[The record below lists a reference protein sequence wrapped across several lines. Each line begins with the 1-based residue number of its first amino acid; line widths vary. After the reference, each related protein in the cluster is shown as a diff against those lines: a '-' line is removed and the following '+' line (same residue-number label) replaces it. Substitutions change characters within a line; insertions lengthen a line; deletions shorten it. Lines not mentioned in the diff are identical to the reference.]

1 MSESPCDGPREIF
14 ERAGRA
20 PTTLALDNA
29 TGAGGR
35 PCGAVAEPGPLP
47 RPRAHRRRASR
58 HRDPYPGDEGGGGR
72 SRAPRGS
79 RGAACPSRCPGPPR
93 PGGGGL
99 DARLAAGC
107 ARVIA
112 SSRRRDGRPVA
123 EAPAEDLA
131 ATPALPAEPLDAAR
145 RPSCKSDGRGH
156 VATGEPERGGA
167 DPSAHDA
174 HSRGAP

>member
-58 HRDPYPGDEGGGGR
+58 HRDPYPGDEGGAVESAAGLPGR
-72 SRAPRGS
+72 SLPVPVPGASSPRGW
-79 RGAACPSRCPGPPR
+79 GARRPPR
-93 PGGGGL
+93 G
-99 DARLAAGC
+99 RLRPRHRLVAPPRRQAG
-107 ARVIA
+107 
-112 SSRRRDGRPVA
+112 P